1 MEIQT
6 APKLLASRVI
16 PDANLNLAGF
26 RVESAGLKNA
36 IIALSDD
43 VLYSE
48 ETEYSVQ
55 GVTPVKK
62 FEMLIPGG
70 YQEVGLRISFD
81 LKSSRDMYG
90 AHAQIYKNDVAFGTL
105 QESGLTYTT
114 FSEDLNFKSGDTL
127 SIFLNGF
134 LYGSGYLNLGYLK
147 NVTICGTEFVTV
159 GLEGQ
164 AWNPV

>member
-48 ETEYSVQ
+48 ETEYSVR

-70 YQEVGLRISFD
+70 YQAVGLRISFD
-81 LKSSRDMYG
+81 LKSSYYA
-90 AHAQIYKNDVAFGTL
+90 AHAQIYKNDAAFGTL
-105 QESGLTYTT
+105 QESGLTYIT
-114 FSEDLNFKSGDTL
+114 FSEDLNFISGDTL

-134 LYGSGYLNLGYLK
+134 SNDYGYLK

>member
-36 IIALSDD
+36 IIAISDD

-48 ETEYSVQ
+48 ETEYSVK
-55 GVTPVKK
+55 GSTPVKI

-70 YQEVGLRISFD
+70 YQAVDLRIAFD
-81 LKSSRDMYG
+81 LKSSSVNLGR
-90 AHAQIYKNDVAFGTL
+90 AQIYKNDAAFGKL
-105 QESGLTYTT
+105 QQSGVTYTT
-114 FSEDLNFKSGDTL
+114 FSEDLKFVSGDTL
-127 SIFLNGF
+127 SIFLSGF
-134 LYGSGYLNLGYLK
+134 SLDYLK
-147 NVTICGTEFVTV
+147 NIVICGTEFVTV